1 MTSDRRR
8 ALIIGGGVA
17 GPAAALALRRIGIEA
32 AIYEARP
39 AAMDDAG
46 AFLNLAPNG
55 INALKTLGVDGRLE
69 GFPSQGIRFYNRR
82 GKPIG
87 AIDSR
92 DEAARYGAQNRM
104 VKRGWLHKALRE
116 AAQEAGIPF
125 EFGKRLAAVEE
136 DGSGQVLAHFEDG
149 STAQGDLLIGA
160 DGLHSRTRQHLLPYG
175 PQPVY
180 TEMVDCGGF
189 SHLPASALP
198 EPNVQHMV
206 FGKRAFF
213 GYIVRPDGEVWWFS
227 NVSWPKPPGRGEL
240 NALSS
245 DEWRARLLDLHGDDP
260 APIPAIIEATP
271 GALGRWAVY
280 DLPPLPTW
288 HGGPVV
294 LVGDAAHAISPH
306 VGQGASLALEDVLV
320 LAQSLREYPSATQA
334 FAAYEQRRRT
344 RVETLVK
351 QARRTGDRKI
361 PHPIFGWFLE
371 RMLPYFLQHGADSLA
386 WVYSYRVDWE
396 PSMPTTPELVS
407 VPGTS

>member
-1 MTSDRRR
+1 MTSDRRK
-8 ALIIGGGVA
+8 ALIIGGGIA
-17 GPAAALALRRIGIEA
+17 GPAAALALRRIGIDA

-39 AAMDDAG
+39 AAMDEAG

-55 INALKTLGVDGRLE
+55 VNALKTLGVENRLD

-87 AIDSR
+87 ALDSR

-104 VKRGWLHKALRE
+104 VKRGRLHKALRE
-116 AAQEAGIPF
+116 AAQEAGIAF
-125 EFGKRLAAVEE
+125 EFGKRLAAIEV
-136 DGSGQVLAHFEDG
+136 DGRGPVTARFEDG
-149 STAQGDLLIGA
+149 TTAQGDLLIGA
-160 DGLHSRTRQHLLPYG
+160 DGLHSRTRQILLPDG

-180 TEMVDCGGF
+180 TGMVDCGGF

-206 FGKRAFF
+206 FGRRAFF
-213 GYIVRPDGEVWWFS
+213 GYIARPDGEVWWFS

-240 NALSS
+240 DALSS

-260 APIPAIIEATP
+260 APIRAIIEATP
-271 GALGRWAVY
+271 GALGRWAIY
-280 DLPPLPTW
+280 DMPPLPTW
-288 HGGPVV
+288 HSSKIV

-320 LAQSLREYPSATQA
+320 LAQSLRDQPDLARA
-334 FAAYEQRRRT
+334 FAAYEQRRRA
-344 RVETLVK
+344 RVEAIVK
-351 QARRTGDRKI
+351 QARRTGERKI

-371 RMLPYFLQHGADSLA
+371 RMLPYFLERGAASMA

-396 PSMPTTPELVS
+396 PSTPTAPELVS
-407 VPGTS
+407 VPGAS